1 MKNKKIII
9 SLVVLAILGVILF
22 LIFFKNNTSKNLK
35 IGNNTT
41 SQEIVNYI
49 LNISSYNAEVEVEVK
64 SNKSTNKYILKQ
76 EYTGPDINSQEV
88 IEPSNIAGIKII
100 RNGKDLRIENTRLNL
115 NTIFEEYEYISENAL
130 DLSCFIENYK
140 NDENA
145 QFKEENNQIIM
156 KTSKNE
162 KNKTLYINKSN
173 AMPTKM
179 EIIDNNKNITVY
191 IVYNEVSVN
200 S

>member
-1 MKNKKIII
+1 LKNKKIII
-9 SLVVLAILGVILF
+9 SLIILLILGVIIF
-22 LIFFKNNTSKNLK
+22 LVFFNNSSSKKLK
-35 IGNNTT
+35 IGNNST

-49 LNISSYNAEVEVEVK
+49 LNISSYNAKVQVEVK
-64 SNKSTNKYILKQ
+64 SNKNTNKYILKQ
-76 EYTGPDINSQEV
+76 EYESSNISSQEV
-88 IEPSNIAGIKII
+88 IEPSNIAGVKII
-100 RNGKDLRIENTRLNL
+100 RNGNNLRIENTKLNL
-115 NTIFEEYEYISENAL
+115 NTIFERYEYISENAL

-162 KNKTLYINKSN
+162 KNKTLYIDKSN
-173 AMPTKM
+173 AIPTKM

-191 IVYNEVSVN
+191 IVYNEVNVN